1 MGPGI
6 NDKNNVDWS
15 LVLMGITMVIS
26 LAFLLSQ
33 LT

>member
-6 NDKNNVDWS
+6 NDKNNEDWS

-26 LAFLLSQ
+26 LAFILSQ

>member
-6 NDKNNVDWS
+6 TDKNNVDWS

-26 LAFLLSQ
+26 LAFVLSQ

>member
-1 MGPGI
+1 MRPEMH
-6 NDKNNVDWS
+6 DKSDIDWS

>member
-1 MGPGI
+1 MGPGM
-6 NDKNNVDWS
+6 NDKSNVDWS
-15 LVLMGITMVIS
+15 LVLMGITMVLS

>member
-6 NDKNNVDWS
+6 HDKDNIDWS
-15 LVLMGITMVIS
+15 LVAMGITMVIS

>member
-6 NDKNNVDWS
+6 DDKNNVDWS
-15 LVLMGITMVIS
+15 LVVMGITMVLS
-26 LAFLLSQ
+26 LAFILSQ

>member
-6 NDKNNVDWS
+6 TDKNNVDWS
-15 LVLMGITMVIS
+15 LVLMGITMVSS
-26 LAFLLSQ
+26 LAFVLSQ

>member
-6 NDKNNVDWS
+6 TDKNNIDWS

-26 LAFLLSQ
+26 LAFVQSQ

>member
-6 NDKNNVDWS
+6 NDKNNIDWS
-15 LVLMGITMVIS
+15 LVLMGITMVLS

-33 LT
+33 LM

>member
-6 NDKNNVDWS
+6 DDKSNVDWS
-15 LVLMGITMVIS
+15 LVMMGITMVMAV
-26 LAFLLSQ
+26 AFLLSQ

>member
-6 NDKNNVDWS
+6 TDKNNVDWS
-15 LVLMGITMVIS
+15 LVMMGITMVMAV
-26 LAFLLSQ
+26 AFLLSQ

>member
-6 NDKNNVDWS
+6 DDKSNVDWS
-15 LVLMGITMVIS
+15 LVMMGITMVIS
-26 LAFLLSQ
+26 LAFILSQ

>member
-1 MGPGI
+1 MRPDMHHDSNI
-6 NDKNNVDWS
+6 DWS
-15 LVLMGITMVIS
+15 LVLMGVTMVIS

>member
-1 MGPGI
+1 MGPWI

>member
-6 NDKNNVDWS
+6 TDKSNIDWS

-26 LAFLLSQ
+26 LAFVLSQ